1 MVVLNDFFCL
11 ASVNQSLFIY
21 DFPNLLTACCCIN
34 QQNEALSQQQQLQH
48 QQGVE
53 QQQQEQS
60 QEQPQPDVLAN
71 LENNRGDTTCNLH
84 PDCTVNEH
92 NAELCEACTLLQQ
105 QVYY

>member
-1 MVVLNDFFCL
+1 MNIFLPGVGKSMYTYIFISNF
-11 ASVNQSLFIY
+11 QKLF
-21 DFPNLLTACCCIN
+21 TACCCIN
-34 QQNEALSQQQQLQH
+34 QQNEAISQQQQLQH

-53 QQQQEQS
+53 QQQHQQS

>member
-1 MVVLNDFFCL
+1 MYIYFLYYILFFLNIF
-11 ASVNQSLFIY
+11 
-21 DFPNLLTACCCIN
+21 TAWCCIN
-34 QQNEALSQQQQLQH
+34 QQNEEISQQQLQH
-48 QQGVE
+48 QQCVE
-53 QQQQEQS
+53 QQQQQQS